1 MLMDILI
8 SVAIISIALVG
19 ISLAFRQSTV
29 TTVSARNSNQA
40 TLYAQQALEQLKVY
54 DGQTSGTW
62 NPAWPVIPAS
72 GTMPQYTVTT
82 GVLATGEAPDYDA
95 LGAAIRAKLVP
106 VRATVDWQEAGSSGI
121 LNQSVTVI
129 RYYYLK

>member
-54 DGQTSGTW
+54 DGQTSGT
-62 NPAWPVIPAS
+62 
-72 GTMPQYTVTT
+72 
-82 GVLATGEAPDYDA
+82 
-95 LGAAIRAKLVP
+95 
-106 VRATVDWQEAGSSGI
+106 
-121 LNQSVTVI
+121 
-129 RYYYLK
+129 

>member
-19 ISLAFRQSTV
+19 ISLVFRQSTV

-54 DGQTSGTW
+54 DGQTSGT
-62 NPAWPVIPAS
+62 
-72 GTMPQYTVTT
+72 
-82 GVLATGEAPDYDA
+82 
-95 LGAAIRAKLVP
+95 
-106 VRATVDWQEAGSSGI
+106 
-121 LNQSVTVI
+121 
-129 RYYYLK
+129 